1 MVNGVSV
8 SGVGVEVAVVFE
20 VVVFEVVGKGTS
32 VSVGRVGV
40 KQVGAEV
47 DLGGYLFLGKVPKLI
62 PLGVLYEKEEDVGRG
77 LFVIKNFTE
86 LLSSSHIFNTIP

>member
-8 SGVGVEVAVVFE
+8 SGVGVEVA
-20 VVVFEVVGKGTS
+20 VVFEVVGKGTS

-47 DLGGYLFLGKVPKLI
+47 DLGGHLFLGKVPKLI

>member
-1 MVNGVSV
+1 MNGVSV
-8 SGVGVEVAVVFE
+8 SGVGVEVAVSME
-20 VVVFEVVGKGTS
+20 VVFEVVGKGTS
-32 VSVGRVGV
+32 VSVCCVGV

-62 PLGVLYEKEEDVGRG
+62 PLGVLDEKEEDGRG

>member
-1 MVNGVSV
+1 MNGVSV
-8 SGVGVEVAVVFE
+8 SGVGVEFAVSME
-20 VVVFEVVGKGTS
+20 VVFEVVGKGTS

-62 PLGVLYEKEEDVGRG
+62 PLGVLDEKEEDLG
-77 LFVIKNFTE
+77 
-86 LLSSSHIFNTIP
+86 

>member
-8 SGVGVEVAVVFE
+8 SGVGVEVAVSME
-20 VVVFEVVGKGTS
+20 VVFEVVGKGTS

-62 PLGVLYEKEEDVGRG
+62 PLGVLDEKEEDLG
-77 LFVIKNFTE
+77 
-86 LLSSSHIFNTIP
+86 